1 MHEMSIAQ
9 NVIRAVEA
17 EAQKLEFDRVL
28 SVRLRIG
35 KFSAILPDSLS
46 FCFEILAEGTKLQN
60 ARLDI
65 QTVEPVWKCA
75 ECEREADPEV
85 AGGPCDACGGALKM
99 VGGND
104 LVIEAFEVE

>member
-17 EAQKLEFDRVL
+17 EAQKLEFERVL

-35 KFSAILPDSLS
+35 RFSAILPDSLS

-65 QTVEPVWKCA
+65 LTVDPVWKCT
-75 ECEREADPEV
+75 ECDTPADPE
-85 AGGPCDACGGALKM
+85 AADGACDACGGALKM